1 MSELVFTWLSC
12 SFSGH
17 SVVAF
22 ALSSCVPCS
31 KCFVIYS
38 WDSFVLAQ
46 ENKSPSVYHRFI
58 LQADLIVNMNTVT
71 NTHLHLQTA
80 VDASKSHTLERTNKY
95 RQLIFSWSRCREF
108 IPLQV
113 DSMEEDLV
121 RMAILTRQA
130 NQMHE
135 MDKDEPS

>member
-1 MSELVFTWLSC
+1 M
-12 SFSGH
+12 
-17 SVVAF
+17 
-22 ALSSCVPCS
+22 
-31 KCFVIYS
+31 
-38 WDSFVLAQ
+38 
-46 ENKSPSVYHRFI
+46 
-58 LQADLIVNMNTVT
+58 VNINTVT
-71 NTHLHLQTA
+71 KTHLHLQTA

-121 RMAILTRQA
+121 RMATELTRQA